1 MDLKDLKPKSD
12 TVDVEIVHP
21 TTLEPL
27 KNDDGSSMTITVYA
41 PHSKEYKALVHE
53 QTNKR
58 LKQVSKTKK
67 SEITAEE
74 LERAGL
80 ELISKATKDWN
91 ITFDGEQPKFSPDL
105 AIKVY
110 DEIFWIRDQIEE
122 AISNSLDF
130 TRA

>member
-12 TVDVEIVHP
+12 TVEVDIVHP

-27 KNDDGSSMTITVYA
+27 NNEDGSTMSITLYA

-74 LERAGL
+74 LERTGI
-80 ELISKATKDWN
+80 ELMAKATKDWN
-91 ITFDGEQPKFSPDL
+91 ITFDGDQPKFSVEL

-122 AISNSLDF
+122 AVSNSLDF

>member
-1 MDLKDLKPKSD
+1 M
-12 TVDVEIVHP
+12 
-21 TTLEPL
+21 
-27 KNDDGSSMTITVYA
+27 
-41 PHSKEYKALVHE
+41 HE

-91 ITFDGEQPKFSPDL
+91 ITFDGEQPKFSPEL